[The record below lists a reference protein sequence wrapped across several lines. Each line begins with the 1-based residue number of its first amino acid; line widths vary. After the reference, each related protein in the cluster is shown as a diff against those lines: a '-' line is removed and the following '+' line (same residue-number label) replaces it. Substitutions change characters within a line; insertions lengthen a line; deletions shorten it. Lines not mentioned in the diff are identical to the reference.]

1 MSVLFIMMGASLLMG
16 AGFLAFFVWAV
27 KSGQYDDTG
36 TPPMRMLA
44 DDEPARTGTAAKK
57 KQQENTK

>member
-36 TPPMRMLA
+36 TPPLRVLT
-44 DDEPARTGTAAKK
+44 DDEPAQAARAE
-57 KQQENTK
+57 KQKTQEKTP